1 MKIEK
6 RMRKIIFLLG
16 LVAGLLPGVLRA
28 QTPRIVNYSFNE
40 GIYLTSMSDNGLWA
54 VAKGVGEEATID
66 ANPYLLDNTDG
77 TETKLLT
84 AAELNTGVSAGAYD
98 VTDDGKIVVGTYNGS
113 PARYVDGKWELLAGP
128 EGGQLTGRAQFIS
141 PDGRYIA
148 GTVSGGSTPD
158 GLSIAEEP
166 AFWDNGEYVPLE
178 GLPTEDA
185 LGEDKGMS
193 RVISMSADGNIFVI
207 CLSFSYPGYGTC
219 CYVYDRRTKEST
231 MIGKGKIGR
240 YSHVEDGNLSIDGKW
255 VTGMIHEVV
264 EVEGTY
270 YAEERDITYLYNVED
285 SELTIYDGTEDTD
298 IRGAVVTTDGTVL
311 ATSPSVNPVRAVKIR
326 VGGFWYDLEK
336 VLKEKYGIKYSDAT
350 GYSVTGVPIAVSAD
364 GKTMAAMAYIS
375 DENYVLT
382 LPETFGQAA
391 SSVNLLSE
399 ATIFPGS
406 GSSFA
411 QLNTVT
417 VSFDRAVKPS
427 AGAKATLYKSDG
439 TAVRSSM
446 SVVQGDTERSYVF
459 GFRPVVLE
467 EGAYYKLKVPAGSF
481 GIEGTD
487 MANEEISVTY
497 VGRAN
502 RPVELF
508 DANPYDGSSVS
519 ELSYNSPVV
528 FDFDMQVKL
537 ADGAAAALYQ
547 EGATDPLCTLPLSV
561 SGTMVAAYPA
571 TVQYLYK
578 GLKYIVKVPAGSVT
592 DIMGNNP
599 NEEFSVTYT
608 GMYERPLPEPGEN
621 LFFEDFTNPSNAY
634 NSFMLYDGDKLKPTT
649 DMAALGFDSSNT
661 PWNFTLRDDDS
672 YDYCAASTSCYSPAG
687 TSDDWMTTVQLNIPG
702 EKYCLSWKS
711 QAYKA
716 AKTDRLKV
724 IVWEC
729 DDVYSA
735 LTADVVARMKAEGV
749 EVYDGVESIGLTEET
764 LADEW
769 TEHKVSLDP
778 FVGKN
783 IYISF
788 VNGNTD
794 QSLLFVDDVK
804 VAYEGIYAVG
814 NTTEKTVANRSEV
827 EVSGYVRI
835 LGEDTYNTLTVSYA
849 DGLGRVQEEKT
860 FTGLGLKAGDNYRF
874 AFDRKLAVEP
884 GRITS
889 YTMTVALESDVQQL
903 KGEVRNLA
911 FVPEK
916 RVVIE
921 KLTGAWCSNCPLGI
935 VAFDYLQ
942 KSFPNNFIPIAI
954 HTSSGGFDPYDFS
967 EYAQF
972 LGLSA
977 APTGVVNRIDTV
989 YNPINT
995 GVQPYSYVSDGGNQT
1010 FTDVLLRELK
1020 EQALARVEIPTC
1032 VYDPATNQIAVR
1044 SEITYAIDVPS
1055 ANYNV
1060 GFVLL
1065 ENGRSW
1071 KQTNGFVSV
1080 DDPILGEWGRDG
1092 AYGASPM
1099 TVYDHMARAV
1109 IGSYIGQGGY
1119 VPASVTAGETYAC
1132 QLMTSVDG
1140 LAAVTAADS
1149 IDFTKV
1155 YMGNASL
1162 VCLLINANTGRI
1174 ENAAIAPF
1182 TEGTVSGIATVGAAT
1197 QSIRLE
1203 HDGGARLTA
1212 VFPQAAPATLQLY
1225 AADGTLLQTVSAQVG
1240 ERGTLSASLP
1250 GYRGLVIAKAQAAGL
1265 TATGKFL
1272 LR

>member
-1 MKIEK
+1 MK
-6 RMRKIIFLLG
+6 KIIFLLG
-16 LVAGLLPGVLRA
+16 LVAGLLPAVLRA
-28 QTPRIVNYSFNE
+28 QTPRFVNYSFND
-40 GIYLTSMSDNGLWA
+40 GIYLTSMSDNGRWA
-54 VAKGVGEEATID
+54 VAKGVAEEATID
-66 ANPYLLDNTDG
+66 ANPYLLDNADG
-77 TETKLLT
+77 TETFLLT
-84 AAELNTGVSAGAYD
+84 AAELNNGVSAGAYD
-98 VTDDGKIVVGTYNGS
+98 VTDDGKTVVGSYNGS
-113 PARYVDGKWELLAGP
+113 PARYADGKWTQLKGP
-128 EGGQLTGRAQFIS
+128 DGETLTGKAQFVS

-148 GTVSGGSTPD
+148 GTISSGATSD

-166 AFWDNGEYVPLE
+166 AFWDNGKYVPLE
-178 GLPTEDA
+178 ALPTEDA
-185 LGEDKGMS
+185 VGEDKGMS
-193 RVISMSADGNIFVI
+193 RVLSMSADGNVFVI
-207 CLSFSYPGYGTC
+207 CLSFSYPGDGIC

-231 MIGKGKIGR
+231 MIGKGTIGR
-240 YSHVEDGNLSIDGKW
+240 YSHVEEGSLSPDGKW
-255 VTGMIHEVV
+255 VTGMVHEVV
-264 EVEGTY
+264 EIEGAY
-270 YAEERDITYLYNVED
+270 YADERDITYLYNVETK
-285 SELTIYDGTEDTD
+285 EMTVYDDPDDTD
-298 IRGAVVTTDGTVL
+298 IRGTVVTNDGTVF

-326 VGGFWYDLEK
+326 VGRFWYDLEQ
-336 VLKEKYGIKYSDAT
+336 VLKEKYGIKYADAT
-350 GYSVTGVPIAVSAD
+350 GYTVTGVPIAVSAD
-364 GKTMAAMAYIS
+364 GKTLAAMAYIR

-382 LPETFGQAA
+382 LPETFRQAA
-391 SSVNLLSE
+391 SSVNLLAD
-399 ATIFPGS
+399 ATVFPGS

-417 VSFDRAVKPS
+417 VSFDRAVKPT
-427 AGAKATLYKSDG
+427 AGAKATLYKMDG

-446 SVVQGDTERSYVF
+446 SVVQGDTERSYTF

-481 GIEGTD
+481 CIEGTD

-497 VGRAN
+497 IGRAN

-508 DANPYDGSSVS
+508 DSNPYDGASVS
-519 ELSYNSPVV
+519 ELSYNSPIV
-528 FDFDMQVKL
+528 FDFDMQVKV
-537 ADGAAAALYQ
+537 AEGAAAGLYQ
-547 EGATDPLCTLPLSV
+547 EGAADPLCLLPLSV
-561 SGTMVAAYPA
+561 SGATVAAYPP
-571 TVQYLYK
+571 TVQHLYK
-578 GLKYIVKVPAGSVT
+578 GMKYIVKVPAGSVT

-634 NSFMLYDGDKLKPTT
+634 NSFMLFDGDGLKPTG
-649 DMAALGFDSSNT
+649 DMVALGFDSSNT
-661 PWNFTLRDDDS
+661 PWNFSLRDDGS
-672 YDYCAASTSCYSPAG
+672 YDYCAASTSCYNPSG

-711 QAYKA
+711 QSYKA
-716 AKTDRLKV
+716 NKTDRLRV
-724 IVWEC
+724 IVWASDEA
-729 DDVYSA
+729 YSA
-735 LTADVVARMKAEGV
+735 LNADVVARMKAEGV
-749 EVYDGVESIGLTEET
+749 EVYNGVESIGQTEET
-764 LADEW
+764 LAGEW

-794 QSLLFVDDVK
+794 QSLVFVDDVK

-814 NTTEKTVANRSEV
+814 NTTEKTVAQQREV
-827 EVSGYVRI
+827 EVGGYVRI
-835 LGEDTYNTLTVSYA
+835 LGDDTYNTLKVSYA
-849 DGLGRVQEEKT
+849 DAQGQVQEEKT
-860 FTGLGLKAGDNYRF
+860 FSALGLKKGDNYRF

-884 GRITS
+884 GRITN
-889 YTMTVALESDVQQL
+889 YTMTVALENDVQQL

-935 VAFDYLQ
+935 VAFEYLE

-954 HTSSGGFDPYDFS
+954 HTASGGFDPYDFS

-972 LGLSA
+972 LGLNA
-977 APTGVVNRIDTV
+977 APTGLVNRIDTV
-989 YNPINT
+989 YSPLNT
-995 GVQPYSYVSDGGNQT
+995 GVSPYSYVSEAGNQT
-1010 FTDVLLRELK
+1010 FTDILLRELK
-1020 EQALARVEIPTC
+1020 EQALAKVEIPLC

-1044 SEITYAIDVPS
+1044 SEITYALDVPS
-1055 ANYNV
+1055 ANYNI

-1065 ENGRSW
+1065 EDGRSW

-1080 DDPILGEWGRDG
+1080 DDPILGEWGRG
-1092 AYGASPM
+1092 GSCGASPT

-1119 VPASVTAGETYAC
+1119 IPASVTAGETYAC
-1132 QLMTSVDG
+1132 QLLTSMDG
-1140 LAAVTAADS
+1140 LAAVTATDS
-1149 IDFTKV
+1149 LDFTKV

-1182 TEGTVSGIATVGAAT
+1182 VEGTVSGIASAEAAAP
-1197 QSIRLE
+1197 SIRLQ
-1203 HDGGARLTA
+1203 HDGSARLTA
-1212 VFPQAAPATLQLY
+1212 VFPQPASATLQLY
-1225 AADGTLLQTVSAQVG
+1225 APDGTLLQTVSAQVG
-1240 ERGTLSASLP
+1240 ARGTLSATLP

-1272 LR
+1272 LK